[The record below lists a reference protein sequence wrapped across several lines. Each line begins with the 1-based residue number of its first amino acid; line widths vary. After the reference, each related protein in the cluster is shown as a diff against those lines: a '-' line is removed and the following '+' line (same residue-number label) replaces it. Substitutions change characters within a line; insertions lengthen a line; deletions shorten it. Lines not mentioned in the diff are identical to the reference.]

1 MSNIIKFIRGAEAD
15 IPVLNQGEPAFTTD
29 THKVF
34 IGDGAANHE
43 LLKVSDSIQCMNNA
57 SVAPAV
63 TNDITEGYVI
73 NSIWT
78 DTTHDK
84 SYICV
89 DNTEDNA
96 VWIEITAIQLS
107 DLTDVGVTTP
117 TAKNALMADGD
128 SWESRALVEADISDL
143 GAYIE
148 SLIEDTSPELGGE
161 LDCGAH
167 SVGFTIQ
174 TLTGDGTDNIDWR
187 LGNYMAFTCPAG
199 AETFTF
205 TAPSNPC
212 GLILQIKQDGTGGRD
227 LTFPA
232 AVKWLGTEPTWT
244 DGGAGK
250 TIIMSMRYDGTNYW
264 AQATPWEV

>member
-34 IGDGAANHE
+34 VGDGAANHP
-43 LLKVSDSIQCMNNA
+43 LM
-57 SVAPAV
+57 
-63 TNDITEGYVI
+63 
-73 NSIWT
+73 
-78 DTTHDK
+78 
-84 SYICV
+84 
-89 DNTEDNA
+89 
-96 VWIEITAIQLS
+96 
-107 DLTDVGVTTP
+107 
-117 TAKNALMADGD
+117 MAD
-128 SWESRALVEADISDL
+128 A
-143 GAYIE
+143 
-148 SLIEDTSPELGGE
+148 PELEGE

-174 TLTGDGTDNIDWR
+174 TLTGDGTDEIDWKI
-187 LGNYMAFTCPAG
+187 GNYMSFTCPAG
-199 AETFTF
+199 DETFTF
-205 TAPSNPC
+205 VAPSNPC
-212 GLILQIKQDGTGGRD
+212 GLTLQIKQDGVGGRD

-264 AQATPWEV
+264 ANATPWEA